1 MRRAFWILVGAHVLM
16 LAATLPLLLGTGLH
30 GGILI
35 GDETSYV
42 DAGRALS
49 NAVRD
54 AARLGPF
61 DTTELRLSVVSSGW
75 FMPGMGVLLA
85 PLFTVD
91 PDASVAAVRL
101 YLGVVTTLML
111 VAAALRVRTLLGD
124 PYALALLVFPGLVP
138 MWVVFSTGAWG
149 DLAAGIVLAVL
160 AAEGAV
166 MLRGITE
173 GRAPTLRDGVRL
185 GLLAVAMLYL
195 RSSTSILAG
204 GLFVLLGLAAL
215 VLLRGAQRRRGIAA
229 LVAGGVCFLAVLAP
243 WSIAASRTL
252 GDRVITTTSVS
263 NVLGNTFGDR
273 DELCFGPCDPG
284 STIWFNPL
292 RYSREVGRAT
302 GLSELEVQ
310 HQMSA
315 YARRDVTT
323 GSYLRDVARN
333 LGHYLEGPAGFTRFM
348 HDPATDLGW
357 LRWLIVALTDLMFYP
372 MVAVGL
378 LVLVVARRRPLP
390 EQALPIVLKVA
401 LAALLLQPFVHQAGS
416 RYWPTAAPIVSLGLV
431 MLVLQAKT
439 STWTWSRCASTSAS
453 PGPDGAS

>member
-1 MRRAFWILVGAHVLM
+1 M
-16 LAATLPLLLGTGLH
+16 LF
-30 GGILI
+30 
-35 GDETSYV
+35 
-42 DAGRALS
+42 R
-49 NAVRD
+49 
-54 AARLGPF
+54 
-61 DTTELRLSVVSSGW
+61 
-75 FMPGMGVLLA
+75 
-85 PLFTVD
+85 
-91 PDASVAAVRL
+91 
-101 YLGVVTTLML
+101 
-111 VAAALRVRTLLGD
+111 
-124 PYALALLVFPGLVP
+124 
-138 MWVVFSTGAWG
+138 
-149 DLAAGIVLAVL
+149 
-160 AAEGAV
+160 
-166 MLRGITE
+166 
-173 GRAPTLRDGVRL
+173 
-185 GLLAVAMLYL
+185 
-195 RSSTSILAG
+195 STSILAG